1 MEKRGQV
8 TMFLILGMV
17 VVVLAMMMFYL
28 SAFQAGNLKGEVK
41 RSSSFDATLIQNYIA
56 DCAKETLI
64 DAVSLHGL
72 NETKLAEHINEN
84 LKNCTDFA
92 TFEGI
97 EAAEGEV
104 SSSVML
110 TADNK
115 TLLANITYPV
125 TLEKDQN
132 IKTIKEYYTSYDLT
146 THINISVDNSSILLN
161 DVFSYA
167 NNDDLNLTIPAGTKI
182 TNANGTPV
190 DKIEIQ
196 IVHKSPEN
204 VGVVDYDFRPENVSF
219 SPYAILVMKYRDED
233 NDGFVDDT
241 DIDEKDMQIRYF
253 DEPTSS
259 WLSLP
264 TDVDAVKNTLKAKIK
279 KTATYGMGVP
289 HKLILN
295 VTNPIALERT
305 NEPIKFTFLLNDSL
319 LHINNAD
326 FVTVR
331 ENSTR
336 KEILSDH
343 LSYNIGK
350 YPSGYVK
357 SMTVVFMDDYNKSEI
372 KHYKV
377 SLNDISNFTE
387 PDINVRFNDNPG
399 FQHSYT
405 QKEGYENTYTFDTSA
420 IEIGNGK
427 YNYIL
432 YYSGLRSEIIE
443 VKYIVSQVQESNYSS
458 GNAELQNYAIIL
470 TDGVCENV
478 LTSPSDD
485 LEKYWDIF
493 RKCLEELDF
502 SKECFEEDWW
512 VDKQVTYAFEKPSIQ
527 YEKNKIL
534 SVIRLYY
541 TQPRIIKFGSD
552 AENHAGVTAY
562 AEATFYRNSSRID
575 VFNSYSVVQ
584 KFYNHAGFDIGGTAV
599 NVGGPFKFTF
609 GDQWRDSDGF
619 PFVFAYAPETTNS
632 LFLKTDDA
640 DGEGIA
646 SKEYLSS
653 AGFKNY
659 YALDKGG
666 GKVIFAYLPIFQSMF
681 DMYEDEHGDHYPPS
695 GFMSWGD
702 VIAHTIVSTGMGVGW
717 LPYPVPP
724 REYSNVATYNT
735 DMNFSTDLSMY
746 DKQAR
751 IFANPVGVNG
761 RFAAYTQVY
770 AKK

>member
-1 MEKRGQV
+1 
-8 TMFLILGMV
+8 MFIV
-17 VVVLAMMMFYL
+17 VGIVVLLVTVMLFYL
-28 SAFQAGNLKGEVK
+28 SSSRQGGLLEKEIK
-41 RSSSFDATLIQNYIA
+41 RSSSFDTTLIAGYIA
-56 DCAKETLI
+56 DCAKETLV

-72 NETKLAEHINEN
+72 NETKLSEHINEN
-84 LKNCTDFA
+84 LKNCTDFS

-97 EAAEGEV
+97 ETGTGEI

-115 TLLANITYPV
+115 TLLANITFPV

-146 THINISVDNSSILLN
+146 VHINISADNSSVILD

-167 NNDDLNLTIPAGTKI
+167 NNDDLNLTIPAGTKM
-182 TNANGTPV
+182 TGANGTPV

-196 IVHKSPEN
+196 IVHISPEN
-204 VGVVDYDFRPENVSF
+204 EGVVDYEFRPENVSF
-219 SPYAILVMKYRDED
+219 SPYAILVLKYRDEN

-253 DEPTSS
+253 DEPTLS

-264 TDVDAVKNTLKAKIK
+264 TDVDAVKNTLKARIK

-331 ENSTR
+331 ENLSR

-387 PDINVRFNDNPG
+387 PDLSVVFVAHPG
-399 FQHSYT
+399 YQHTY
-405 QKEGYENTYTFDTSA
+405 KEDEGYENSYTFDTSSF
-420 IEIGNGK
+420 EVGNGK
-427 YNYIL
+427 YNYTL
-432 YYSGLRSEIIE
+432 FYSGRGAE
-443 VKYIVSQVQESNYSS
+443 VAGPNYGIGLISPV
-458 GNAELQNYAIIL
+458 Y
-470 TDGVCENV
+470 ENV
-478 LTSPSDD
+478 LTSPTDD
-485 LEKYWDIF
+485 LEEYWEKLKEFLQDPFNFDIWGE
-493 RKCLEELDF
+493 K
-502 SKECFEEDWW
+502 WW
-512 VDKQVTYAFEKPSIQ
+512 VDKEVTYVFGKPAVQ

-534 SVIRLYY
+534 STIRLYFN
-541 TQPRIIKFGSD
+541 QPRIIKFGPD

-562 AEATFYRNSSRID
+562 AEVTFYRNSSRID
-575 VFNSYSVVQ
+575 VFNSYRSVQ
-584 KFYNHAGFDIGGTAV
+584 KFYNHAGFGIGGTGIGSV
-599 NVGGPFKFTF
+599 DSLHFTF
-609 GDQWRDSDGF
+609 GDKWRYSDG
-619 PFVFAYAPETTNS
+619 VQWIFAYKPQEPTS
-632 LFLKTDDA
+632 LLLKTKEPE
-640 DGEGIA
+640 GKGIA

-659 YALDKGG
+659 YALDTRN
-666 GKVIFAYLPIFQSMF
+666 GKVIFAYLPVFESQF
-681 DMYEDEHGDHYPPS
+681 GRYKDEHDDHYPSS
-695 GFMSWGD
+695 GYDIIRTSMD
-702 VIAHTIVSTGMGVGW
+702 HTIVQTGAGVGW

-724 REYSNVATYNT
+724 RQYSNVATYNT
-735 DMNFSTDLSMY
+735 DMNYTSNLRTY
-746 DKQAR
+746 DQQAE
-751 IFANPVGVNG
+751 IFANPVGING
-761 RFAAYTQVY
+761 RFAAIKKVY